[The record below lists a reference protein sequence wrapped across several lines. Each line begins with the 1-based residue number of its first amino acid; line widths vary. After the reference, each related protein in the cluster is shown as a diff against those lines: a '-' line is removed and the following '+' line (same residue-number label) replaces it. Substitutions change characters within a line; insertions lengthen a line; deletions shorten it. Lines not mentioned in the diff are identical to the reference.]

1 MNEKVVTSTRF
12 YQYGDQ
18 KIEYT
23 LVKSKRR
30 KTSEIIVDED
40 EIILR
45 TPFEKSVSETEKLMG
60 SKIKWII
67 DKQNN
72 YREKR
77 SHIAKLDFS
86 DDSRIPYL
94 GHNYEV
100 KIIKK
105 SDGHDKLEFD
115 DKFVFTLKC
124 SELGNSN
131 DRERVRSLYENW
143 LYDRARSIF
152 DEKVTYFS
160 KVIGIHPKKIIIKKL
175 KNRWGS
181 VTNKEINLNFNLIK
195 APEDIIDYI
204 IIHELCHFNI
214 KGHSHKFWRYV
225 HSFVPNYEDKVNWLA
240 INAKYILS

>member
-1 MNEKVVTSTRF
+1 MSNNVVTSRQT
-12 YQYGDQ
+12 YQYGEQ

-45 TPFEKSVSETEKLMG
+45 TPFHKSVSEADKLVG

-77 SHIAKLDFS
+77 SHIAKPDFS
-86 DDSRIPYL
+86 VDSRIPYL

-105 SDGHDKLEFD
+105 RDGHDG
-115 DKFVFTLKC
+115 C
-124 SELGNSN
+124 S
-131 DRERVRSLYENW
+131 
-143 LYDRARSIF
+143 
-152 DEKVTYFS
+152 T
-160 KVIGIHPKKIIIKKL
+160 
-175 KNRWGS
+175 
-181 VTNKEINLNFNLIK
+181 
-195 APEDIIDYI
+195 
-204 IIHELCHFNI
+204 
-214 KGHSHKFWRYV
+214 
-225 HSFVPNYEDKVNWLA
+225 
-240 INAKYILS
+240 